1 MRHFKILPVVAWFT
15 FVLLFGMIAES
26 NAGQD
31 IRFSDGWKFNQG
43 DATNAQQPSF
53 SDNSWIAVCLPHTA
67 RVELNYKSSSYY
79 LGVCWYRKTFTPS
92 AAYQGKKIYLEF
104 EGAMQT
110 AQVYLNGTLLATHL
124 GGYTPFVID
133 ITKYLTFGAANVIA
147 MRLDNNPST
156 NFPPSNTNPDFL
168 YFGGLYRNAYL
179 HIMDSL
185 HITNALLANI
195 AGGGGIFVT
204 YPTVTTSSATVQVA
218 MQVANEYTGAKSCAV
233 TTTIVDSNGTTVA
246 SNSTTEQNLA
256 AGASSAFTQN
266 LSVSSPH
273 LWHPATP
280 YLYKLKTQV
289 TSGAATVDTC
299 TTVIGI
305 RTIAFTHAG
314 GFQINGQRL
323 VFRGANRHQCYP
335 YIGNAVPG
343 SGQYRDVLRMKQ
355 YGFNFVRMSHYV
367 QAQSFVDACDKLG
380 VLGMACLP
388 GWQYTSTAADFVNNS
403 ISDVRTMVRY
413 YRNHPSVILY
423 EVVHNESNDAE
434 SFCVS
439 ANSAAHQE
447 YSGTQL
453 YSCGENGS
461 TSINVYS
468 PTVQGSGRTLGAS
481 DSRPVFLSEY
491 GDWDLGC
498 VFGTPITGCQDRVV
512 RSDGEAAM
520 LRQAANHSSELSQ
533 NRALSWLAGDV
544 LWSAY
549 DYQTWANQPL
559 TSSGSL
565 DIFRIPKY
573 SAWFFKSQRAPGD
586 TLEPASAKG
595 GPMVFIASQWTSS
608 SASPITVF
616 SNCDQVSLYLNNSL
630 VSTQSP
636 AAGTNLEHPKFSFT
650 IPFQSGTLR
659 ADGLVGGSIRAT
671 HSVTTPGTATRV
683 SVVIDTADLPFIAD
697 GSDIAIVYASIVDAN
712 NTVLP
717 DASNV
722 SFSIASGQGDL
733 IGNNP
738 QAAEAGIATVLLRS
752 RTTAGQ
758 IVINA
763 SAGSLTSGSATVT
776 AHSAPATGIG
786 NPLPPA
792 GQSLNEPMEIV
803 RSGNTLI
810 IRIPGIRGGVLST
823 ASLILYNGQGR
834 RMYRWSVT
842 SAAVSIKVK
851 ELPPG
856 LYMGEISRG
865 TERYFQK
872 VVVQ

>member
-1 MRHFKILPVVAWFT
+1 MRRFKILPVVAWYT
-15 FVLLFGMIAES
+15 FALLFGMIAES

-43 DATNAQQPSF
+43 DATNAQQTSF
-53 SDNSWIAVCLPHTA
+53 GDNSWIAVCLPHTA

-79 LGVCWYRKTFTPS
+79 LGVCWYRKTFTPP

-133 ITKYLTFGAANVIA
+133 ITNHLTIGAANVVA
-147 MRLDNNPST
+147 VRLDNNPSPS
-156 NFPPSNTNPDFL
+156 FPPSHTNPDFL
-168 YFGGLYRNAYL
+168 YFGGLYRDAYL
-179 HIMDSL
+179 HVVDSL
-185 HITNALLANI
+185 HVTNALLADVP
-195 AGGGGIFVT
+195 GGGGIFVT
-204 YPTVTTSSATVQVA
+204 YSSVTTSSANVQVA
-218 MQVANEYTGAKSCAV
+218 TQVANEYSAAKSCAV
-233 TTTIVDSNGTTVA
+233 TTAIVDANGTAVA
-246 SNSTTEQNLA
+246 SNSTAEQNLA
-256 AGASSAFTQN
+256 AGALATFTQN

-289 TSGAATVDTC
+289 NSGATTVDTC

-335 YIGNAVPG
+335 YIGNAVPN

-388 GWQYTSTAADFVNNS
+388 GWQHTSTSADFVNNS
-403 ISDVRTMVRY
+403 ISDVRIMVRY

-423 EVVHNESNDAE
+423 EVVHNESADAD
-434 SFCVS
+434 SYCS
-439 ANSAAHQE
+439 AANSAAQE
-447 YSGTQL
+447 EYPGNQF
-453 YSCGENGS
+453 YSCGENAS
-461 TSINVYS
+461 TGIKVFT
-468 PTVQGSGRTLGAS
+468 PTSQAGGRTSGAG
-481 DSRPVFLSEY
+481 DSRPILLSEY

-498 VFGTPITGCQDRVV
+498 VWGTPITGCQSRVV

-520 LRQAANHSSELSQ
+520 LRQATNHANGLSQ
-533 NRALSWLAGDV
+533 DRGLSWLAGDA

-549 DYQTWANQPL
+549 DYQTWVNQPL

-586 TLEPASAKG
+586 TLEPGTAKG
-595 GPMVFIASQWTSS
+595 GPMVYIASQWTSS

-616 SNCDQVSLYLNNSL
+616 SNCDQVSLYLNDSL

-636 AAGTNLEHPKFSFT
+636 VTGTNLEHPKFSFNV
-650 IPFQSGTLR
+650 PFQSGTLR
-659 ADGLVGGSIRAT
+659 ADGLIGGSIRAT

-697 GSDIAIVYASIVDAN
+697 GADLGPVVRVRRGRLALVDR
-712 NTVLP
+712 LRL
-717 DASNV
+717 
-722 SFSIASGQGDL
+722 GDL
-733 IGNNP
+733 LVH
-738 QAAEAGIATVLLRS
+738 AL
-752 RTTAGQ
+752 
-758 IVINA
+758 
-763 SAGSLTSGSATVT
+763 
-776 AHSAPATGIG
+776 
-786 NPLPPA
+786 PL
-792 GQSLNEPMEIV
+792 
-803 RSGNTLI
+803 
-810 IRIPGIRGGVLST
+810 GV
-823 ASLILYNGQGR
+823 
-834 RMYRWSVT
+834 
-842 SAAVSIKVK
+842 
-851 ELPPG
+851 
-856 LYMGEISRG
+856 
-865 TERYFQK
+865 
-872 VVVQ
+872 